1 MNFSWVF
8 FKKCSGA
15 LIKWFNPAVGLV
27 YNCFKSPRDL
37 SANLSFPLSPHSLSW
52 PGHWRHAPVPA
63 ELPCRRGQWTTR
75 SALSPPA
82 PSPSTFLSFALFPG
96 PDSAFLTH
104 SRADADRRRNPPH
117 HGRPE
122 PPLVGRRRPPTSPP
136 PPPPPDAWNRPG
148 AGRTDVGVFNTAR
161 TGRARSSSRS
171 SPSALPHRRR
181 PHHRAQGEFPI
192 RFGSFPPPFLPLAV
206 VYVTVAAGQRRPTR
220 SPRPRPGRRPEP
232 ASRPVVSVGCP
243 A

>member
-1 MNFSWVF
+1 M
-8 FKKCSGA
+8 
-15 LIKWFNPAVGLV
+15 
-27 YNCFKSPRDL
+27 
-37 SANLSFPLSPHSLSW
+37 
-52 PGHWRHAPVPA
+52 PA

-96 PDSAFLTH
+96 PDSAILTH

-148 AGRTDVGVFNTAR
+148 AGRIDAGVFNTAAPVEH
-161 TGRARSSSRS
+161 GRAPAR
-171 SPSALPHRRR
+171 RRR
-181 PHHRAQGEFPI
+181 PLPTVADLTKGLRVSVPSESAVFPA
-192 RFGSFPPPFLPLAV
+192 PFLPLAV
-206 VYVTVAAGQRRPTR
+206 VCVTVAAGQRRPLR
-220 SPRPRPGRRPEP
+220 SPRPGLGTGMNRPAGRLFPMEARPNSRPGRALRQIGR
-232 ASRPVVSVGCP
+232 AHV
-243 A
+243 